1 MKLKKLAYKALSG
14 LMTIAFAVTLLTSCG
29 NESSDRLVEN
39 IPADA
44 VMVVKLNPK
53 QIIENSGCSVNN
65 GKIVLSEKYRDALR
79 QSVGAT
85 AVGIADTYLAY
96 TEGINMDAVMM
107 YGIQRGYHFD
117 NVVIAT
123 VSDEEIV
130 KKNLRDI
137 FGSQSEEDG
146 FTVFRADGYT
156 IALKEGMMWSARN
169 LDFIEQNIEKAQ
181 QKNISSLSKVSEA
194 LSADNAFA
202 MVVNIPTLK
211 ESMDTDRL
219 RRKLERN
226 GISATLTDKILSVT
240 DDVVCMTA
248 DLKGNTLTGELF
260 LVDPNNNRAQ
270 FGKVFN
276 NIDTDFLKNVPADA
290 NFIAACGSISD
301 PDVKDLL
308 QQAADEANRFS
319 GTKDGI
325 TDLFT
330 KVDGTVAG
338 AIECNTLLKKNPV
351 ELVSMN
357 EADLMALFMSE
368 IKFCFIAH
376 YPAANIQQFSTMLRD
391 ELNKNGIPY
400 STDGNNMNKVD
411 FLGLMNGYFGEK
423 NGYFF
428 TGNNLAKDNARDLSG
443 KFSGKRMVLYS
454 NAPVNPVAASMG
466 WNFGSETEIWL
477 EDDAFKFKNTL
488 TGTNLNYIQAFLEPL
503 TDMSNIQKLMAFIQE
518 MRQAVNSKYG
528 AYNDYY
534 DYYGSYMDD
543 SDYIYDYEEYDEFIP
558 DDSPLNDSTLYM

>member
-29 NESSDRLVEN
+29 NDSSDRLVEN

-44 VMVVKLNPK
+44 VMVVKINPK

-65 GKIVLSEKYRDALR
+65 GKIVLSEKYKDALR
-79 QSVGAT
+79 QSIGTT
-85 AVGIADTYLAY
+85 AVSIADTYLSY

-117 NVVIAT
+117 NVVIAS
-123 VSDEEIV
+123 VSDEETV
-130 KKNLRDI
+130 KKNLKVI
-137 FGSQSEEDG
+137 CGNQSEEDG
-146 FTVFRADGYT
+146 FTVFRAEGYT

-169 LDFIEQNIEKAQ
+169 LDFIKQNIEKAQ
-181 QKNISSLSKVSEA
+181 QKNIASLSKVSEA
-194 LSADNAFA
+194 LSSDNAFA
-202 MVVNIPTLK
+202 MVVNLPILK
-211 ESMDTDRL
+211 ESMNTDRL
-219 RRKLERN
+219 RRKFERN
-226 GISATLTDKILSVT
+226 GISASLTDKILSVA
-240 DDVVCMTA
+240 DDIVCMTA
-248 DLKGNTLTGELF
+248 TLKGNTLTGELF
-260 LVDPNNNRAQ
+260 LVDSKNNRAQ

-301 PDVKDLL
+301 PDIKTLL
-308 QQAADEANRFS
+308 QQAADQANRFS

-351 ELVSMN
+351 EFVSMN
-357 EADLMALFMSE
+357 EADLLALFMSE
-368 IKFCFIAH
+368 IKFCFMAH
-376 YPAANIQQFSTMLRD
+376 YPASNIQQFSSMLRD

-411 FLGLMNGYFGEK
+411 FFGLMTSYFGEK
-423 NGYFF
+423 EGYFF
-428 TGNNLAKDNARDLSG
+428 TGNTLAKDNAKDLSG

-454 NAPVNPVAASMG
+454 NAPVNTAAASMG
-466 WNFGSETEIWL
+466 WNFGSEAEIWL
-477 EDDAFKFKNTL
+477 DDDAFKFKNTL

-503 TDMSNIQKLMAFIQE
+503 TDMSNIQKLMSFIQE
-518 MRQAVNSKYG
+518 MRQAVNNKYG
-528 AYNDYY
+528 SYNDYY
-534 DYYGSYMDD
+534 DYYGSYMED